1 MPYIAKV
8 IGGSLPNLNI
18 YGRDYGTRDG
28 TGGRD
33 YIHVMDLAEGHLA
46 ALDYLK
52 NNYGS
57 HIHNLGTGHDTT
69 VLELIEAFQKING
82 IEIPYK
88 FSGRREGDL
97 ATYYSDASKALK
109 ELRWQTKH
117 NLEQSCKD
125 TYHHL
130 LISNNRTK

>member
-8 IGGSLPNLNI
+8 IGDSLPNLNI

-52 NNYGS
+52 NIMV
-57 HIHNLGTGHDTT
+57 H
-69 VLELIEAFQKING
+69 
-82 IEIPYK
+82 
-88 FSGRREGDL
+88 
-97 ATYYSDASKALK
+97 TYTILVQDMTPPS
-109 ELRWQTKH
+109 
-117 NLEQSCKD
+117 
-125 TYHHL
+125 
-130 LISNNRTK
+130 